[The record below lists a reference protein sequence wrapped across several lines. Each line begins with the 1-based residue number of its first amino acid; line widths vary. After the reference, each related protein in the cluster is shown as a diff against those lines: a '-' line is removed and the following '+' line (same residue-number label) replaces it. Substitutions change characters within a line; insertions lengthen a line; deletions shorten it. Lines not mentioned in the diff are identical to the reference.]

1 MTEFAFQSASRL
13 AEAIRNKEIGC
24 RELLTMYL
32 QRVER
37 YNPEINA
44 IVTLDAERALTRAL
58 AADAAL
64 ARGESWGPLHGVPI
78 TIKDS
83 FETAGLRTTSGA
95 PELAGHIPKADATA
109 VQRLVAAGAVVFG
122 KTNLPTFAM
131 DLQSHNTLFGVTN
144 NPWDL
149 QRTPGGSSGGAAA
162 ALAAGLTGLELGSDI
177 GGSIRSPA
185 HFCGIYGHKPSHG
198 LVPLQG
204 HIPGPP
210 GCLSEPDISV
220 AGPMAR
226 SADDL
231 ALALDV
237 LAGPPT
243 ERATAWRL
251 ELPPPRHESLRGF
264 RVAAWLDDPA
274 CAVDSEVLARH
285 HTLVRALRAAG
296 AAVNEQARPAI
307 GFAEARDL
315 YLQLLYAT
323 TSPGLPREQWLGLA
337 QAADR
342 LPPGTA
348 DAKSLFMRSATLR
361 HRDWLG
367 VHERR
372 ERVRAAWA
380 RFFIDHDVLLCPAT
394 PTAAIAH
401 DHSEPMAQR
410 VIQVNGSARPY
421 TDQLDWAGLIGMAL
435 LPSTVAPAGRTAAGL
450 PVGVQ
455 IAGPYLED
463 RTTIRFAQ
471 LLAEAAGGFEPP
483 PGWH

>member
-1 MTEFAFQSASRL
+1 MTDLAFESASNL
-13 AEAIRNKEIGC
+13 AAAIRTRRISS
-24 RELLTMYL
+24 RELLALYL

-37 YNPEINA
+37 FNPALNA
-44 IVTLDAERALTRAL
+44 VVTLDAERAFMRAD

-64 ARGESWGPLHGVPI
+64 ARGESWGALHGVPI

-95 PELAGHIPKADATA
+95 PELTGHVPSHNATA

-131 DLQSHNTLFGVTN
+131 DLQSYNPVFGCTH
-144 NPWDL
+144 NPWDTM
-149 QRTPGGSSGGAAA
+149 RTPGGSSGGAAA

-177 GGSIRSPA
+177 GGSIRTPA
-185 HFCGIYGHKPSHG
+185 HFCGIYGHKPTFG
-198 LVPLQG
+198 LVPMQG

-210 GCLSEPDISV
+210 GLLSETDIGV
-220 AGPMAR
+220 GGPMAR

-231 ALALDV
+231 ALALDL
-237 LAGPPT
+237 LAGPT
-243 ERATAWRL
+243 DERATAWRL
-251 ELPPPRHESLRGF
+251 QLPAPRHESLRGV

-285 HTLVRALRAAG
+285 QALVQVLREAG
-296 AAVNEQARPAI
+296 AVVDEQARPAF
-307 GFAEARDL
+307 GFAEAHEL
-315 YLQLLYAT
+315 YLQLLYAA
-323 TSPGLPREQWLGLA
+323 TSPGLPRGQWLGLA

-342 LPPGTA
+342 LPPGA
-348 DAKSLFMRSATLR
+348 DDAKSLFARSATLR

-372 ERVRAAWA
+372 ERIRSAWA
-380 RFFIDHDVLLCPAT
+380 RFFKDHDVLLCPAT
-394 PTAAIAH
+394 PTPAIPH

-410 VIQVNGSARPY
+410 LIRVNGSARPY
-421 TDQLDWAGLIGMAL
+421 TDQLAWAGLIGMAL
-435 LPSTVAPAGRTAAGL
+435 LPSTVAPAGRTPAGL

-455 IAGPYLED
+455 IVGPFLED

-471 LLAEAAGGFEPP
+471 LLAQAVGGFARP
-483 PGWH
+483 PGY

>member
-1 MTEFAFQSASRL
+1 
-13 AEAIRNKEIGC
+13 
-24 RELLTMYL
+24 
-32 QRVER
+32 
-37 YNPEINA
+37 
-44 IVTLDAERALTRAL
+44 
-58 AADAAL
+58 
-64 ARGESWGPLHGVPI
+64 
-78 TIKDS
+78 
-83 FETAGLRTTSGA
+83 
-95 PELAGHIPKADATA
+95 
-109 VQRLVAAGAVVFG
+109 
-122 KTNLPTFAM
+122 
-131 DLQSHNTLFGVTN
+131 
-144 NPWDL
+144 
-149 QRTPGGSSGGAAA
+149 
-162 ALAAGLTGLELGSDI
+162 
-177 GGSIRSPA
+177 
-185 HFCGIYGHKPSHG
+185 
-198 LVPLQG
+198 
-204 HIPGPP
+204 
-210 GCLSEPDISV
+210 
-220 AGPMAR
+220 MAR

-231 ALALDV
+231 ALALDL
-237 LAGPPT
+237 LAGPSA

-251 ELPPPRHESLRGF
+251 QLPPPRHESLRGF

-274 CAVDSEVLARH
+274 CAVDSNVLGCH
-285 HTLVRALRAAG
+285 QTVVRAMREAG
-296 AAVNEQARPAI
+296 AVVNEQARPDI

-323 TSPGLPREQWLGLA
+323 TSPDLPREQWLGLA

-342 LPPGTA
+342 FPPDTN

-380 RFFIDHDVLLCPAT
+380 RFFIDYDVLLCPAT

-410 VIQVNGSARPY
+410 VIQANGSPRPY
-421 TDQLDWAGLIGMAL
+421 TDQFPWAGLIGMAL

-450 PVGVQ
+450 PVGMQ

-471 LLAEAAGGFEPP
+471 LLAEAAGGFEAP